1 MTIETKNSEPERV
14 AYNYCVSFV
23 DLLGQRDAL
32 KGQGLLIPPQTEDE
46 RKAFHS
52 ILKNSIGAITKLQ
65 ERAEAML
72 KPLLNPDPN
81 SPRRASL
88 PPEQR
93 ATWDEMMRTH
103 LTTQRWSDGLVSFAC
118 LGDANVKCKVN
129 GVSAIF
135 CLAGALCLVGL
146 ATGHPIRGAIEIAW
160 GVELHAGELYGPV
173 VARAYE
179 LESEVAQYPRIVV
192 GPETVRFLQAHAAN
206 TAEDVFSQTDRE
218 FASLCLDMLV
228 PDADGHWLLHY
239 LGEKFQFAV
248 THGQHEELYKAARQ
262 FVQDQLA
269 LHQHHQNSK
278 LAFRY
283 SHLLLYF
290 DAHPPA
296 AQG

>member
-1 MTIETKNSEPERV
+1 MTTEPKNSEPERV

-32 KGQGLLIPPQTEDE
+32 QGQGLLIQPQTEDD

-52 ILKNSIGAITKLQ
+52 IFKNSIGAITALQ

-72 KPLLNPDPN
+72 EPLLNPDPN
-81 SPRRASL
+81 SSQRASL

-93 ATWDEMMRTH
+93 TTWDEMMRTH

-135 CLAGALCLVGL
+135 YLAGALCLVGL

-160 GVELHAGELYGPV
+160 GVELHPGELYGPA

-218 FASLCLDMLV
+218 WASRCLDMLV
-228 PDADGHWLLHY
+228 QDADGHWLLHY

-248 THGQHEELYKAARQ
+248 TRGQHEELYKDARQ

-269 LHQHHQNSK
+269 LHQHRQNSK

-290 DAHPPA
+290 NAHPPA
-296 AQG
+296 VPR